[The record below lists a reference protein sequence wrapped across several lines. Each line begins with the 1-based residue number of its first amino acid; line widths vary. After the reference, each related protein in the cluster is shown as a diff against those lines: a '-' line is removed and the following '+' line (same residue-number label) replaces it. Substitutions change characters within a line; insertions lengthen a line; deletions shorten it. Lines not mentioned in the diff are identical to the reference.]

1 MNKKTF
7 TVEFA
12 AQNDLVGALTHE
24 DFDYILRRGIVEY
37 MGNFYAQN
45 VKITFVEQTCGT
57 VGNKGE
63 TIDLLRRAANTI
75 ASLSDKLSDAQAYA
89 LGLDIEK
96 HLRENVQGEIQRT
109 DKGEDK
115 E

>member
-12 AQNDLVGALTHE
+12 TQNDLVGALTHE
-24 DFDYILRRGIVEY
+24 DFDYILRRGLVEY

-57 VGNKGE
+57 VDFAEKSVELLGRAKKRLNECESYHDGSNNDE
-63 TIDLLRRAANTI
+63 LCAEID
-75 ASLSDKLSDAQAYA
+75 SFLSGKQ
-89 LGLDIEK
+89 
-96 HLRENVQGEIQRT
+96 
-109 DKGEDK
+109 
-115 E
+115 